1 MGGPATGGQC
11 VQREVSGLHNW
22 MDIHGQRIT
31 VEGARLVDKMM
42 NFFFNW
48 SHLIIL

>member
-1 MGGPATGGQC
+1 MGGPATEGS
-11 VQREVSGLHNW
+11 VSREVSGLHNW

-31 VEGARLVDKMM
+31 VEGAILVDKMM
-42 NFFFNW
+42 SFFFNW